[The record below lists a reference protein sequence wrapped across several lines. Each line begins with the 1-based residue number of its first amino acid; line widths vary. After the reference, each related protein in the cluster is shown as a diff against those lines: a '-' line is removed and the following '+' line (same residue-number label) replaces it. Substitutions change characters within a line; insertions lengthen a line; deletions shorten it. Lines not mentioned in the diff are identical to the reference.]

1 MFQLETDVLIVGGG
15 VVGAALAREL
25 SRYRLRVALAEQEAD
40 VAFGTSK
47 ANSGIVHSGI
57 HDHPGTLKARLCV
70 RGNALY
76 PALAAELNFLY
87 RKNGSV
93 VIARDEAELSAL
105 DHLAEQGKANGV
117 PDFRRIGPDELYRL
131 EPNLAPGLAG
141 ALLAPSGGIV
151 IPFDLVFALVENA
164 VANGVQLMLGT
175 TVLRIHQASDGLIA
189 ETNRGSIHTRYL
201 INAAGVSAAAIA
213 ALVGDDSFAIQMIK
227 GEEYLLD
234 RKLQGLV
241 ERTIF
246 PLPTA
251 ISKGI
256 LVMPTVEG
264 NIMIGPTAHEVNDRG
279 DLATSRRG
287 WEEVYAEV
295 KTLVPALRP
304 NDLITSFAGLRA
316 ASDRDDFIIE
326 PSQVTPRLIHAAGIK
341 SPGLTATPA
350 IAEYIVALLG
360 EAGLELTPNPRFNP
374 ERPLTRLRNLEPAA
388 QTKLMAE
395 QPEYAKIVCRCEL
408 VSEGEIRDAIRRGAT
423 TVDGVK
429 LRTRSGMG
437 RCQGGFCTPRIIQI
451 LSEMQGMPPETV
463 TKKGLGSPLVI
474 GKLREARGEL
484 R

>member
-1 MFQLETDVLIVGGG
+1 MFQLETDILIVGGG

-25 SRYRLRVALAEQEAD
+25 SRYQLKVILAEQEAD

-57 HDHPGTLKARLCV
+57 HDHPGTLKAKLCV
-70 RGNALY
+70 RGNSLY

-87 RKNGSV
+87 RNNGSI

-105 DHLAEQGKANGV
+105 NHLAEQGKANGV
-117 PDFRRIGPDELYRL
+117 SGIRRIDPNELYRL
-131 EPNLAPGLAG
+131 EPNLIPGLVG
-141 ALLAPSGGIV
+141 GLFAPTGGIV

-175 TVLRIHQASDGLIA
+175 MVLGIHRANDGLIA
-189 ETNRGSIHTRYL
+189 ATNRGSIHTRYL
-201 INAAGVSAAAIA
+201 INAAGVNAAAIA
-213 ALVGDDSFAIQMIK
+213 GLAGDDSFSIQTIK

-264 NIMIGPTAHEVNDRG
+264 NIMVGPTAHEEKDWR
-279 DLATSRRG
+279 DLSTSRRG
-287 WEEVYAEV
+287 WEEVYTEV
-295 KTLVPALRP
+295 KTLVPMLRP

-316 ASDRDDFIIE
+316 ASDRDDFIVE
-326 PSQVTPRLIHAAGIK
+326 PSPVTPRLIHAAGIK
-341 SPGLTATPA
+341 SPGLTAAPA
-350 IAEYIVALLG
+350 IAEYIVELLG
-360 EAGLELTPNPRFNP
+360 EAGLKLMPNPCFNP
-374 ERPLTRLRNLEPAA
+374 ERPLIRLRNLDPAA

-395 QPEYAKIVCRCEL
+395 RPDYAKIVCRCEL

-451 LSEMQGMPPETV
+451 LSEMQGVPPEAV
-463 TKKGLGSPLVI
+463 TKKGPGSPLVI
-474 GKLREARGEL
+474 GKLRKTGGEF
-484 R
+484 